1 MDSSIKGEVRREFGK
16 VQGGV
21 GDLTGD
27 TKTQAEGRANEAA
40 GTVEK
45 LADKAKDVIKDAAG
59 SASDLAR
66 EAYDKGERYARD
78 MRDRLPDAER
88 YWREGSQAVRHQVG
102 ESPVV
107 VALLA
112 GLVGLVIGWLV
123 FHQSSDTRRDH
134 HRR

>member
-1 MDSSIKGEVRREFGK
+1 MNSSIRGEVRREFGK
-16 VQGGV
+16 VQGGG

-40 GTVEK
+40 GSVEK
-45 LADKAKDVIKDAAG
+45 LADKAIKDGAG

-78 MRDRLPDAER
+78 IRDRLPDAER

-112 GLVGLVIGWLV
+112 WLVGLVIGWLI
-123 FHQSSDTRRDH
+123 FHQSSDPRRDH
-134 HRR
+134 HRY

>member
-1 MDSSIKGEVRREFGK
+1 MVLDSTDYYRFMSLARTASGSEIRAAYRRLAMRLHPDMDDS
-16 VQGGV
+16 
-21 GDLTGD
+21 
-27 TKTQAEGRANEAA
+27 AEAA
-40 GTVEK
+40 TAFGYLCEAYRC
-45 LADKAKDVIKDAAG
+45 L
-59 SASDLAR
+59 SDERAR

-112 GLVGLVIGWLV
+112 GLVGLVIGWLI
-123 FHQSSDTRRDH
+123 FHQSSDTQRDH